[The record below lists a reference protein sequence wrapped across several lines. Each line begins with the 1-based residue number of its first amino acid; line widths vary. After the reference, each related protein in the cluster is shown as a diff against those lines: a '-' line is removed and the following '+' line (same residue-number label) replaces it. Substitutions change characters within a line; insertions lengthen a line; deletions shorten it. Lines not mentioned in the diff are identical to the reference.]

1 MYIKDMTI
9 GKAASGEGRWALYRL
24 LADPG
29 RLRLL
34 ALVAD
39 DELSVG
45 ELAELLG
52 DSQPNVSRQAT
63 SLRQGG
69 LVSDRRQGTRTFVR
83 VADAALVDLVVCDA
97 IEEGRRLCREEGRL
111 ERIAVVVRRRDARAR
126 EYFEE
131 GEREQ
136 AEIRLA
142 AELPAYAFAVAQ
154 VTTERGLA
162 VDAGT
167 GDGAMLDVLAPFF
180 QKIIAIDRSPLQ
192 LKRAETRILQRGYEN
207 VELLCGEIDDREIRR
222 SVGEGANA
230 IFATR
235 LLHHAASPRVTM
247 AALAALLRPGGELVV
262 IDYQT
267 HEDEAFREQQA
278 DVWMGFA
285 EGELRQLATLA
296 GLSGS
301 AWFDVPKGY
310 VGGGLDGHLSWQVF
324 RAKRPMAS
332 P

>member
-1 MYIKDMTI
+1 MMI
-9 GKAASGEGRWALYRL
+9 GKTAAGEGRWALYRL

-34 ALVAD
+34 ALVTEE
-39 DELSVG
+39 ELSVG
-45 ELAELLG
+45 ELTELLG

-83 VADAALVDLVVCDA
+83 VAEGALVDPVVCDA
-97 IEEGRRLCREEGRL
+97 IGEGRRLCREEGRL
-111 ERIAVVVRRRDARAR
+111 ERIAVVVRQRDARAR
-126 EYFEE
+126 EYFEA

-136 AEIRLA
+136 SDIRLA
-142 AELPAYAFAVAQ
+142 AELPAYAFAVAKL
-154 VTTERGLA
+154 TTERGVA

-180 QKIIAIDRSPLQ
+180 QKVIAIDRSPLQ
-192 LKRAETRILQRGYEN
+192 LKRAETRILQRGYDN

-222 SVGEGANA
+222 SVGEGADA
-230 IFATR
+230 VFATR

-247 AALAALLRPGGELVV
+247 AALVALLRPGGELVV
-262 IDYQT
+262 IDYQP
-267 HEDEAFREQQA
+267 HENEAFREQRA

-285 EGELRQLATLA
+285 EDELRQLATLA

-301 AWFDVPKGY
+301 AWFEVPKGF
-310 VGGGLDGHLSWQVF
+310 VGGGVDGHLPWQVL
-324 RAKRPMAS
+324 RSMRPTAT